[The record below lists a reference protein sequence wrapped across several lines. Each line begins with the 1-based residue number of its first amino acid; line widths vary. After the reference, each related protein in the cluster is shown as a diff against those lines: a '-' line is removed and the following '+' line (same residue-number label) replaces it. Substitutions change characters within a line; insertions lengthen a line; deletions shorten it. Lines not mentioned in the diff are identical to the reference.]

1 MPEQTP
7 DKKCDVPGKIKAVL
21 FDLGETLLNFGKI
34 NTRHLF
40 RQSAVLTYEFLQRLG
55 QPVGNFTVYRLHS
68 MLAVQ
73 MRCLLSNLT
82 GRDFDAL
89 SLLKKIGDRKGFKLS
104 EDQWRELGWLWY
116 QPLSNLARIEPKIKE
131 TLTSLKEMGL
141 RLGIVSNT
149 FVSASSLDRHLK
161 QLGILDFFAFR
172 FYSYQ
177 FDFRKPNVRLF
188 EIAADRIGEPPE
200 NILFVGDRIDKDIEP
215 ALKVNMTAVLKSA
228 YTNISRKTP
237 AGVQKI
243 NRLSELPALIKKI
256 NKIGE

>member
-1 MPEQTP
+1 
-7 DKKCDVPGKIKAVL
+7 
-21 FDLGETLLNFGKI
+21 
-34 NTRHLF
+34 
-40 RQSAVLTYEFLQRLG
+40 
-55 QPVGNFTVYRLHS
+55 
-68 MLAVQ
+68 
-73 MRCLLSNLT
+73 
-82 GRDFDAL
+82 
-89 SLLKKIGDRKGFKLS
+89 
-104 EDQWRELGWLWY
+104 
-116 QPLSNLARIEPKIKE
+116 
-131 TLTSLKEMGL
+131 MGL

-172 FYSYQ
+172 FYSCQ

>member
-7 DKKCDVPGKIKAVL
+7 DKKCDAPKRIKAVL

-34 NTRHLF
+34 NTRQLF
-40 RQSAVLTYEFLQRLG
+40 RQSAALTYEFLQRLG
-55 QPVGNFTVYRLHS
+55 QPVGSFTIYRLHS

-131 TLTSLKEMGL
+131 TLVSLKDMGL

-228 YTNISRKTP
+228 YTNIGRKTP

-243 NRLSELPALIKKI
+243 NQLSELPALIKKI